1 MKTVL
6 FEDKNKYDMFAASST
21 QTATPASSSSTKTPP
36 ASSSTTPAS
45 SSTTPASPAPLA
57 IPTTQATSTTNINV
71 NHLVVNALMISIIT
85 YLVTVLFVCPKT
97 SKDYLLIAILALIAG
112 LLYSGIEIIFIKYI
126 NNGDI
131 NMSGGNNNAYAYY
144 SSENKVSPYT
154 KKGGSFPYR
163 YFDGQYPASQSF

>member
-21 QTATPASSSSTKTPP
+21 QTATPASSSSTTPP
-36 ASSSTTPAS
+36 TST
-45 SSTTPASPAPLA
+45 TTPASPAPLAPLA